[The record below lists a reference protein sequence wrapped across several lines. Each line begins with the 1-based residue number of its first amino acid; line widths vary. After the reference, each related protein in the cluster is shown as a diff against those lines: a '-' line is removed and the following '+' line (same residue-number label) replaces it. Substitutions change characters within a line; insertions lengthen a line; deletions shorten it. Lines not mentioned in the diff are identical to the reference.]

1 MEKNDTNNNNGKN
14 QIQKPRFNFTWLYI
28 LLIAGLAF
36 MIFTRHDSSASRM
49 VDYTTFKE
57 FVAKGYVADVTVN
70 KDDNTLT
77 LGVDAK
83 YAKQVFGAVGK
94 DKKAAR
100 IKVEFGSIDNLESY
114 LDAQNEA
121 GNFTGKVTYER
132 DNDIFSNLFWNF
144 APIIIIVL
152 IWLFIMRGIG
162 GGNSIMGGGG
172 IFSVGRSKAQLF
184 DKDDKNMQ
192 KITFKDVAGQAGAK
206 QEVQEIVDFLK
217 TPERYTNLG
226 GKIPK
231 GALLLGPPGTG
242 KTLLAKAVAGEAG
255 VPFFSLSGSE
265 FVEMFVGVGAS
276 RVRDLFQQAKAK
288 APCIVFIDEIDAI
301 GRARGKTAAMG
312 GNDEREST
320 LNQLLTEMDGFGTN
334 SGIIIMAAT
343 NRADILDSALL
354 RAGRFDRQIHVDLPD
369 LNERKEIFMVHLKPL
384 KIDETVDVAQLAR
397 QTPGFSGADIANVCN
412 EAALIAARNN
422 KDWVDKQC
430 FLDAVDRIIGGLEK
444 KTKLLTA
451 QEKNT
456 IALHEAGHATISWFL
471 EYANPLV
478 KVTIVPRG
486 QALGAAWYM
495 PEERQISTKEE
506 ILDEICATLGG
517 RAAEEICVG
526 RISTGAMNDLE
537 KVTKRAYGMIA
548 YAGMGE
554 KLPNLCYYDNQ
565 EYQFSKPY
573 SDKTA
578 ETIDEEVRNLIAG
591 QYERAK
597 RVLLEHKEGHAQ
609 LAQKLIDKEVIFA
622 EDLEEIFGKRPW
634 TSRTDEILAANP
646 EDKDAD
652 NNGSSDA
659 ADHKKENEE
668 FIRQK
673 IVQAVIAKAEK
684 AKEQGHQAKE
694 QSPTEDTQTD
704 KPETT

>member
-1 MEKNDTNNNNGKN
+1 MNRSGNSVTKSVDYSEFKKLVNNG
-14 QIQKPRFNFTWLYI
+14 
-28 LLIAGLAF
+28 
-36 MIFTRHDSSASRM
+36 
-49 VDYTTFKE
+49 
-57 FVAKGYVADVTVN
+57 YVSEITIN
-70 KDDNTLT
+70 TDDNTLV
-77 LGVDAK
+77 LAIDSK
-83 YAKQVFGAVGK
+83 HKKEVFGNTKLKRGQDLIQV
-94 DKKAAR
+94 D
-100 IKVEFGSIDNLESY
+100 FGSIENLESFI
-114 LDAQNEA
+114 DNQTEEK
-121 GNFTGKVTYER
+121 NFTGKVKYER
-132 DNDIFSNLFWNF
+132 NNDLITNILWNF
-144 APIIIIVL
+144 APFIIIVL
-152 IWLFIMRGIG
+152 IWIFIMRGM
-162 GGNSIMGGGG
+162 SGGGG
-172 IFSVGRSKAQLF
+172 FMGGAGNIFSVGKSKAQLIE
-184 DKDDKNMQ
+184 KDDKNSPQ
-192 KITFKDVAGQAGAK
+192 VTFKDVAGQTGAK

-217 TPERYTNLG
+217 KPEKYTNLG

-231 GALLLGPPGTG
+231 GALLVGPPGTG

-301 GRARGKTAAMG
+301 GRARSKSAAMG

-343 NRADILDSALL
+343 NRAEILDKALL

-369 LNERKEIFMVHLKPL
+369 LNERKDIFMVHLRPL
-384 KIDETVDVAQLAR
+384 KIDETVEVAQLAR

-412 EAALIAARNN
+412 EAALIAARKN
-422 KDWVDKQC
+422 KEWVDKQC

-451 QEKNT
+451 NEKRT

-517 RAAEEICVG
+517 RAAEEICNG

-548 YAGMGE
+548 YAGMGN
-554 KLPNLCYYDNQ
+554 KLPNLCFYNNQ

-573 SDKTA
+573 SEKTA
-578 ETIDEEVRNLIAG
+578 ETIDEEVRDLIAG
-591 QYERAK
+591 EYARAK
-597 RVLLEHKEGHAQ
+597 KVLTEHRKGHEKLTQ
-609 LAQKLIDKEVIFA
+609 LLIDKEVIFA
-622 EDLEEIFGKRPW
+622 EDLEEIFGPRPW
-634 TSRTDEILAANP
+634 VSRTDEILASNKEENEKSADKNP
-646 EDKDAD
+646 D
-652 NNGSSDA
+652 NT
-659 ADHKKENEE
+659 DHEKENEE

-673 IVQAVIAKAEK
+673 IVQAVVEKAEKAEK
-684 AKEQGHQAKE
+684 AKQGNTLANNNPNNNQQNDSK
-694 QSPTEDTQTD
+694 
-704 KPETT
+704 